1 MRTRIL
7 ATVTVLAALA
17 IGAPA
22 INAQEDK
29 TGWSIRLNGTWTIP
43 DRNHFNNDGFV
54 RLQTITDETFGLALS
69 TEYRFSE
76 KIGLELGVQ
85 AGNESTVRFK
95 IMDPEGRILDDA
107 IDGNPEDDLGF
118 TIADVALNIYIVS
131 GNVDLYIGPV
141 IGYIFY
147 DDDLN
152 ILVGRDLVPASVSID
167 DDVAFGAVLGLDI
180 EFNNSNWF
188 VTSSI
193 KYLDASYDAEVFEGG
208 RPAEEIDFDPLIIRF
223 GLGYRF

>member
-1 MRTRIL
+1 ML
-7 ATVTVLAALA
+7 AVMLVGGSALQ
-17 IGAPA
+17 
-22 INAQEDK
+22 AQEDK

-43 DRNHFNNDGFV
+43 DRNHFNNSGFV

-76 KIGLELGVQ
+76 TVGLEVGVQ

-95 IMDPEGRILDDA
+95 IMDPEGAILDDP
-107 IDGNPEDDLGF
+107 IDGHPEDDLGF
-118 TIADVALNIYIVS
+118 TILDAALNIYITS
-131 GNVDLYIGPV
+131 GTVDLYIGPV

-147 DDDLN
+147 DNDLN
-152 ILVGRDLVPASVSID
+152 ILVGRDLLPASVKID

-180 EFNNSNWF
+180 DFSNSDWF
-188 VTSSI
+188 FTSSI

-208 RPAEEIDFDPLIIRF
+208 RPAEEIDFDPLIIRL